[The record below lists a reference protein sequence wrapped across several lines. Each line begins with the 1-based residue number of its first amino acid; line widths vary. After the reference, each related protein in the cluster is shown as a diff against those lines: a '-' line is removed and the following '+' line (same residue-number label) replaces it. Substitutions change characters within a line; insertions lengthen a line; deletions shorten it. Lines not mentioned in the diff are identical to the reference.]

1 VKLVLLART
10 DLAMSR
16 GKIAAQVA
24 HAAVLAALNGLGTAD
39 FATWLEQGQPK
50 VVLKVGD
57 ADELRRMAEAGK
69 QAGLPISL
77 VADAGRTQL
86 PPGTL
91 PAPRS
96 AQRKTAG
103 STPLP
108 VIYHCCERTDRGVAW
123 HSHWQQSRN
132 RIGQWDSRVVVMSWR
147 ESAGCPCVGVAS
159 LARWAQSTIPR

>member
-1 VKLVLLART
+1 MIAVGGWSHPGGWVRFIGACPSRGLPTFGRSIGTENEERHSSKRDDAPVKLVLLART

-57 ADELRRMAEAGK
+57 ANELRRLAEAGK

-77 VADAGRTQL
+77 VADAGLTQL

-91 PAPRS
+91 TCAAIGPA
-96 AQRKTAG
+96 
-103 STPLP
+103 
-108 VIYHCCERTDRGVAW
+108 EDR
-123 HSHWQQSRN
+123 
-132 RIGQWDSRVVVMSWR
+132 RIDAITGD
-147 ESAGCPCVGVAS
+147 
-159 LARWAQSTIPR
+159 LLLL